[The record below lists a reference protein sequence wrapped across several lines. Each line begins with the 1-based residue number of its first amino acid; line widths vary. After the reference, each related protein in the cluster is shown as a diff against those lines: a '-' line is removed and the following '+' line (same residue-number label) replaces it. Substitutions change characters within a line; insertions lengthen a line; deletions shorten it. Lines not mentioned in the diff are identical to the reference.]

1 MQCTRG
7 LVNVLILS
15 KLVDRFSIITIKILA
30 RFLLE
35 IDRPILKLAEGE
47 LRISGVVLIKKC
59 KVEEP
64 SGQMPR
70 VIMTVLTTQ
79 WCWPCGGFGHG

>member
-1 MQCTRG
+1 MQCTLG
-7 LVNVLILS
+7 LEKVLILS
-15 KLVDRFSIITIKILA
+15 KLVDRFIKILA

-47 LRISGVVLIKKC
+47 LQLSGVVLIKKC

-79 WCWPCGGFGHG
+79 WCWPCGGFGSG

>member
-1 MQCTRG
+1 MQCTCG

-15 KLVDRFSIITIKILA
+15 KMVDRFNIITIKILA

-35 IDRPILKLAEGE
+35 IDRPILKLADGE
-47 LRISGVVLIKKC
+47 LGISGVVLTKKC

-70 VIMTVLTTQ
+70 VITTVLTTQ
-79 WCWPCGGFGHG
+79 WCWPCGGFGNG

>member
-1 MQCTRG
+1 M
-7 LVNVLILS
+7 LILS
-15 KLVDRFSIITIKILA
+15 KLVDRFHIIIIKILA

-35 IDRPILKLAEGE
+35 IDRPIRKVAEGE

-64 SGQMPR
+64 SGQMSR
-70 VIMTVLTTQ
+70 TIMTVLTTQ
-79 WCWPCGGFGHG
+79 GCWPCGGFGNG